1 MLPKSN
7 CDSFTYRAGIK
18 EGNES
23 TSDFP
28 PQPSPAWQSRRWD
41 PAKEHHA
48 HLLLKKKNKLKSVP
62 FGVSPPAC
70 RFHSITQ
77 RAAELPVSHCSP
89 PRTPRPLLSRCGHGL
104 RGRAAPPCGR
114 SAALPAPPRGERR
127 IGAPRAFGGGRGTP
141 RGFWVLGTAKA
152 APQHFAAVQQVGC
165 GCVSSLAHGRP
176 STHCQESRAE

>member
-41 PAKEHHA
+41 PAQEHHA
-48 HLLLKKKNKLKSVP
+48 HLLFKTKKLKSIP

-70 RFHSITQ
+70 RFHSVTQ

-89 PRTPRPLLSRCGHGL
+89 PRPPCPLLSRCGHRL

-114 SAALPAPPRGERR
+114 SAALPAPPQRGT
-127 IGAPRAFGGGRGTP
+127 ADWGTP
-141 RGFWVLGTAKA
+141 RFRRGSRHPQRFLA
-152 APQHFAAVQQVGC
+152 ARN
-165 GCVSSLAHGRP
+165 S
-176 STHCQESRAE
+176 